1 MKRHKPSKDKQEED
15 DLKEALAV
23 LISSTHNRKR
33 PLALTKIAHWL
44 ELAVAKLGTYS
55 AVADRIGLS
64 SKMLR
69 QFSYVSRLSRP
80 VQRLFDSRRLDSI
93 DAVVHLAMLPMRE
106 QQTVARALAS
116 GEIDT
121 ADIRAVV
128 QLRQSGQGGP
138 IGSVLKRV
146 RDSKAKH
153 EYVAEFV
160 VRGVPSHAAIERAFR
175 RYIPSKEIV
184 RLELNGALGR
194 LVLTEEGNRA
204 VAKAARSFRVPLKN
218 VVSHILQGLK
228 QA

>member
-1 MKRHKPSKDKQEED
+1 MKRRKASEGQQDED
-15 DLKEALAV
+15 ELKEALAV

-33 PLALTKIAHWL
+33 PLPLTKIAHWL

-80 VQRLFDSRRLDSI
+80 VQRLFDTRRLDSI

-128 QLRQSGQGGP
+128 QLRQDKQSGG
-138 IGSVLKRV
+138 INSLLKRV
-146 RDSKAKH
+146 KESKAKQ

-160 VRGVPSHAAIERAFR
+160 VRGIPDRIRLLKAFR
-175 RYIPSKEIV
+175 QHIPPGEIL

-194 LVLTEEGNRA
+194 LAVTQKGKAALT
-204 VAKAARSFRVPLKN
+204 KAARDFGVSLKRVIPM
-218 VVSHILQGLK
+218 ILQSRN
-228 QA
+228 